1 MIDND
6 SFIKDFIKN
15 IDRIREDEFNLNNF
29 NYEGKIIEKKNLNE
43 NLKEFRQFQN
53 NIKKKAM
60 LEKYKPSNIAKKEYD
75 TSVETILENL
85 ENNIFKNDEENNGQ
99 NNEQNIEES
108 KIDISLLDRNSKI
121 NLIKEFIYRKN
132 IFLDETEINKIE
144 SIIDNPEIQ
153 LKKYINISKMYQQIT
168 KIGFI
173 KKLENGT
180 YVVDLSE
187 SKSKKTKNYFV
198 NKK

>member
-6 SFIKDFIKN
+6 SFITDFIKN
-15 IDRIREDEFNLNNF
+15 IDRIREDEFTLNNF

-60 LEKYKPSNIAKKEYD
+60 LEKYKPSNISKKEYD
-75 TSVETILENL
+75 TSIETILDNL
-85 ENNIFKNDEENNGQ
+85 DNNIFKDDAENNGK
-99 NNEQNIEES
+99 NNGENIEEI

-153 LKKYINISKMYQQIT
+153 IKKYINISKMYQQIT

-187 SKSKKTKNYFV
+187 SKSKKTKNYFI

>member
-6 SFIKDFIKN
+6 SFITDFIKN
-15 IDRIREDEFNLNNF
+15 IDKIRDYEFEINNF
-29 NYEGKIIEKKNLNE
+29 NYEGKIVEKKNLNE

-60 LEKYKPSNIAKKEYD
+60 LEKYKPANISKKEYD
-75 TSVETILENL
+75 TSAETVLENL
-85 ENNIFKNDEENNGQ
+85 ENNIFANYENNEENKG
-99 NNEQNIEES
+99 EES
-108 KIDISLLDRNSKI
+108 KIDISELDRNSKI

-144 SIIDNPEIQ
+144 NIIDNPEIQ
-153 LKKYINISKMYQQIT
+153 IKKYINISKMYQQIT

>member
-1 MIDND
+1 MIEND
-6 SFIKDFIKN
+6 SFITDFIKN
-15 IDRIREDEFNLNNF
+15 IDRIREDEFTLNNF

-60 LEKYKPSNIAKKEYD
+60 LEKYKPSNISKKEYD
-75 TSVETILENL
+75 TSIETILDNL
-85 ENNIFKNDEENNGQ
+85 DNNIFKDDAENNGQ
-99 NNEQNIEES
+99 NNGENIEEC

-153 LKKYINISKMYQQIT
+153 IKKYINISKMYQQIT

>member
-1 MIDND
+1 MIDNY
-6 SFIKDFIKN
+6 SFITDFIKN
-15 IDRIREDEFNLNNF
+15 VDRIREDEFTLNNF

-60 LEKYKPSNIAKKEYD
+60 LEKYKPSNICKKEYD
-75 TSVETILENL
+75 TSVETVLD
-85 ENNIFKNDEENNGQ
+85 NNEENNEKNNDQ
-99 NNEQNIEES
+99 NTEES

-121 NLIKEFIYRKN
+121 NLIKEYIYRKN

-153 LKKYINISKMYQQIT
+153 IKKYINISKMYQQIT

-187 SKSKKTKNYFV
+187 SKSKKSKNYFA

>member
-1 MIDND
+1 MIDNY
-6 SFIKDFIKN
+6 SFITDFIKN
-15 IDRIREDEFNLNNF
+15 IDRIREDEFTLNNF

-60 LEKYKPSNIAKKEYD
+60 LEKYKPSNISKKEYD
-75 TSVETILENL
+75 TSVETVLDNL
-85 ENNIFKNDEENNGQ
+85 ENNIFKNDIENNEQ
-99 NNEQNIEES
+99 NNGQNIEES
-108 KIDISLLDRNSKI
+108 KIDLSLLDRNSKI

-144 SIIDNPEIQ
+144 SIIDNPDIQ
-153 LKKYINISKMYQQIT
+153 IKKYINISKMYQQIT

>member
-6 SFIKDFIKN
+6 SFIIDFIKN
-15 IDRIREDEFNLNNF
+15 IDRIREDEFTLNNF

-60 LEKYKPSNIAKKEYD
+60 LEKYKPSNISKKEYD
-75 TSVETILENL
+75 TSVETILDNL
-85 ENNIFKNDEENNGQ
+85 DNNIFKDDAENNGQ
-99 NNEQNIEES
+99 NNGENIEES

-153 LKKYINISKMYQQIT
+153 IKKYINISKMYQQIT